1 MRGRGYLIGIELVR
15 DRATKEPF
23 PAERAVSH
31 TVGRHA
37 FEDGLIVYPCAGN
50 VGGIKGDTIIVAPPF
65 NASEGELSELLE
77 KLAGAIGRT
86 LAAG

>member
-1 MRGRGYLIGIELVR
+1 MQC
-15 DRATKEPF
+15 A
-23 PAERAVSH
+23 
-31 TVGRHA
+31 
-37 FEDGLIVYPCAGN
+37 DGLIIYPCAGN
-50 VGGIKGDTIIVAPPF
+50 VGGVSGDTVIVAPPF